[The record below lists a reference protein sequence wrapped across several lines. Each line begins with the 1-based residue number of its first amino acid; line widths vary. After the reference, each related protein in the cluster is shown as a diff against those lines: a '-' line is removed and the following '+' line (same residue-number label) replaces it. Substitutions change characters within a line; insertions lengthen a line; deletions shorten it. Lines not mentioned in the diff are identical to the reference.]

1 MAGDNTTTAADVV
14 VTSTF
19 EPAVTLL
26 ETTTSATTE
35 SIVNSTTQNI
45 VNSTTTSRG
54 FFDQKVLGEAWDT
67 NKATL
72 AWLIPVIVV
81 VVAILVLVSLAL
93 VYVIRGFELWVLKCC
108 NKACGCCKATA
119 RRLDNEYTH
128 LTESTHDSDDI
139 NLTEF
144 ERGSGSSAAYRGFS
158 SGKKD

>member
-1 MAGDNTTTAADVV
+1 M
-14 VTSTF
+14 
-19 EPAVTLL
+19 TLL
-26 ETTTSATTE
+26 ETRTTSAMTQ
-35 SIVNSTTQNI
+35 SIVNSTTQDF
-45 VNSTTTSRG
+45 VNSTTTSPG
-54 FFDQKVLGEAWDT
+54 FFDQKVLAEAWDT

-93 VYVIRGFELWVLKCC
+93 VYVIRGFELWVLKFC
-108 NKACGCCKATA
+108 NKVCCCCKVTA

-144 ERGSGSSAAYRGFS
+144 ERGNGSSATYRGFG
-158 SGKKD
+158 SGNKD